1 MAEVIAVI
9 TLFLGAI
16 IAFWFSFTLNDIRKN
31 LRTLVERADKQ
42 IDFLDYISD
51 QVDLAV
57 PKNGNQKKK

>member
-1 MAEVIAVI
+1 LAEVIAVI

-16 IAFWFSFTLNDIRKN
+16 IACWFSFTLNDIRKN

>member
-1 MAEVIAVI
+1 MADVTAVI
-9 TLFLGAI
+9 TLFLGAF

-51 QVDLAV
+51 QVD
-57 PKNGNQKKK
+57 